1 MSKIQQ
7 LIIDY
12 GKNKNKNTYRD
23 ILTEI
28 QTGEVLYSA
37 FSPRT
42 RGHFV
47 DYVEGIPSA
56 FLFSEKQYCED
67 FCRHMKESGHTVGI
81 AECKKDSRLSM
92 LSDYHRS
99 GIESV
104 LIDNGKAHILVPL
117 GDLINVPDFSK
128 MPENQRPVIN
138 PTFVCS
144 ANRFFQC
151 IENKTVTPDKEI
163 NFLSDAYNARYI
175 IPIEGKLENN
185 KVNIPSIGRNDGEK
199 VIPFF
204 TDINEYRKLDP
215 DSKFNPLPVTF
226 AHIENLCSEGETVVI
241 NPFGFN
247 FTITKKTCE
256 AVHKAVSLAPK
267 TNNERAVIYTLE
279 NVPTDI
285 TNKISELCDND
296 GRIVRAFIKGIRKKG
311 SSELLVTLDCGEIA
325 DSEVRDILEEIKTE
339 TEKYTNKPVNFAS
352 AGSYIGKVASA
363 ETVPFFEKF
372 IVDVSIP
379 PENFDVEE

>member
-1 MSKIQQ
+1 MNRIQE
-7 LIIDY
+7 LIKEY
-12 GKNKNKNTYRD
+12 GKNKDKGTYRD
-23 ILTEI
+23 ILAEI

-37 FSPRT
+37 FSPVT

-67 FCRHMKESGHTVGI
+67 FCHHIKENGYTVGI

-104 LIDNGKAHILVPL
+104 LIDNGKAHILIPL
-117 GDLINVPDFSK
+117 SDLINVPDFSK
-128 MPENQRPVIN
+128 IPENQRPIIN

-175 IPIEGKLENN
+175 IPVEGKPEGN

-204 TDINEYRKLDP
+204 TDIDEYRKLDHEN
-215 DSKFNPLPVTF
+215 KFTPMPATF
-226 AHIENLCSEGETVVI
+226 AHIENLCNENEIVVI

-247 FTITKKTCE
+247 FTITKETCE
-256 AVHKAVSLAPK
+256 AIHKAIKLAPQ
-267 TNNERAVIYTLE
+267 TEGERAVIYTLE
-279 NVPTDI
+279 RVPTDV
-285 TNKISELCDND
+285 TDRLSKLCDAD
-296 GRIVRAFIKGIRKKG
+296 GRVVKAFIKGLRKKNG
-311 SSELLVTLDCGEIA
+311 SELLVTLDCGDAEE
-325 DSEVRDILEEIKTE
+325 DEVKAILNEIKTE
-339 TEKYTNKPVNFAS
+339 IEKYTDKPISIAS
-352 AGSYIGKVASA
+352 VGSYIGKLASS

-372 IVDVSIP
+372 TVDVNVP
-379 PENFDVEE
+379 PENFDIGE